1 MDRVVQGLNGGMSED
16 NQSVSANGS
25 VNGYQGPVTRA
36 RGTVPEYEWVMQ
48 KKV

>member
-1 MDRVVQGLNGGMSED
+1 MSED
-16 NQSVSANGS
+16 NVNQSVS